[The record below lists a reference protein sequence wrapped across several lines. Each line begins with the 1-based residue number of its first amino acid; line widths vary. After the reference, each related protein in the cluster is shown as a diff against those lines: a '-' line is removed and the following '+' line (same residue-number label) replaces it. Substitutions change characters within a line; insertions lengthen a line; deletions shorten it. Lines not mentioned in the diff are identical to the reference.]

1 MGMIVLRM
9 TNMSPG
15 QLAINRSILLQGA
28 GDGSGWRW
36 FALVVIAGL
45 FSLSAAMWLM
55 RNHDDRSDVVS
66 LPITPVVVIPA
77 STVPLESA
85 IEIASTHPQE
95 ALGIQEQGDQVVA
108 VHKPETEPEPVPVVA
123 PVVQIKPP
131 VVDVKRQV
139 APPPVKQTPVVAS
152 SPCARPFSANAV
164 AMSAAGIRSVLP
176 GVVSY
181 AVGGVS
187 CSLRVGSA
195 LGEERVVDV
204 DAELLRIHT
213 DKRTIQLIDK

>member
-15 QLAINRSILLQGA
+15 QLAINRSILLRGA
-28 GDGSGWRW
+28 GNGSAWRW
-36 FALVVIAGL
+36 FAIATVIGL
-45 FSLSAAMWLM
+45 LSLSVVMWLM
-55 RNHDDRSDVVS
+55 PSHDDRSDEVS

-85 IEIASTHPQE
+85 SEIASTHPQE
-95 ALGIQEQGDQVVA
+95 SLSIQEQGDQVVA
-108 VHKPETEPEPVPVVA
+108 SHRPEPVVA
-123 PVVQIKPP
+123 PPVAQLKVP
-131 VVDVKRQV
+131 VVEVKKQV
-139 APPPVKQTPVVAS
+139 TAPPVKPASATPVTAS
-152 SPCARPFSANAV
+152 TPCAIPFSANAV

-187 CSLRVGSA
+187 CSLKVGSA
-195 LGEERVVDV
+195 LGEERVVEV

>member
-28 GDGSGWRW
+28 ENGSTWRW
-36 FALVVIAGL
+36 IAIAAIIGLLSLTVV
-45 FSLSAAMWLM
+45 MWL
-55 RNHDDRSDVVS
+55 RINHDKRSDEVS

-77 STVPLESA
+77 SAVLLESA
-85 IEIASTHPQE
+85 SEIASTHPQE
-95 ALGIQEQGDQVVA
+95 SLSIQEQGDQVV
-108 VHKPETEPEPVPVVA
+108 VSNRPEQIVVA
-123 PVVQIKPP
+123 PVAQMKPP
-131 VVDVKRQV
+131 IVEVKRQV
-139 APPPVKQTPVVAS
+139 AAPPVKPTSATSVAAS
-152 SPCARPFSANAV
+152 SPCAIPFSANAV

-187 CSLRVGSA
+187 CSLKVGSA